1 MFNDSDEDDV
11 GTEDVL
17 GGVVEDVMNVAI
29 VPKGDPKA
37 GTDEDSADED
47 SPVAKMKSLPRNLLL
62 GDAEMTHR

>member
-11 GTEDVL
+11 GMEDVL

-37 GTDEDSADED
+37 GTDEDRDIED
-47 SPVAKMKSLPRNLLL
+47 SPSLPN
-62 GDAEMTHR
+62 